1 MARKRRPFEV
11 FSMSFLDCMSCGF
24 GAVILFFMIINAQV
38 KESTDEDPTELMAET
53 KRLEVEILDGRKNLV
68 LAKNTIE
75 TLEEEKQTAEGKI
88 AQIIALI
95 KELREE
101 LAEYDDETLAKIER
115 IEKLQSDIK
124 SLEEEVKRL
133 LALKAEQENQGARI
147 REFKGEGDRQY
158 LTGLKLGGDRTL
170 ILVDRSASMLDDTIV
185 NIIRRR
191 NMSEQDKL
199 RAVKWRQ
206 VVASVDWLTS
216 QFKPGS
222 KFQIY
227 MFNNEVKPV
236 IKGSDGTWLEADDAT
251 VLDEAIRVLRRTAPE
266 NGTNLRAAYEV
277 AAKLTPRP
285 DNIILR
291 PDNIILLVDGL
302 PTMMESTT
310 NRRMVTGRDRMS
322 MHGRSIRELP
332 SGIPVNILLFPM
344 EGDYDAAIAY
354 WTLAYGSGGSFM
366 AVSRDWP

>member
-38 KESTDEDPTELMAET
+38 KESTDNDPTELMAET
-53 KRLEVEILDGRKNLV
+53 KRLEVEILDGRKNMV

-75 TLEEEKQTAEGKI
+75 SLDDEKKTAEGKI

-101 LAEYDDETLAKIER
+101 LAEYDEDTLAKIER
-115 IEKLQSDIK
+115 VEQLQSDIK

-133 LALKAEQENQGARI
+133 LALKAEEENQGARI

-191 NMSEQDKL
+191 NMSIDDKL

-227 MFNNEVKPV
+227 MFNTEAQPV
-236 IKGSDGTWLEADDAT
+236 IKGSDGTWLEADDGT
-251 VLDEAIRVLRRTAPE
+251 VLDEAVRILRRTPPE
-266 NGTNLRAAYEV
+266 NGTNMRAAYEV
-277 AAKLTPRP
+277 ATKLTP
-285 DNIILR
+285 R

-302 PTMMESTT
+302 PTMIEPTT
-310 NRRMVTGRDRMS
+310 NRKMVTGRERMS

-332 SGIPVNILLFPM
+332 SGIPVNVLLFPM

-354 WTLAYGSGGSFM
+354 WTLAYATGGSFM

>member
-1 MARKRRPFEV
+1 MARKRRQFEV

-38 KESTDEDPTELMAET
+38 KETTEDDPSNLMAET
-53 KRLEVEILDGRKNLV
+53 KKLEIEILDGRKNLV
-68 LAKNTIE
+68 FAKNTIE
-75 TLEEEKQTAEGKI
+75 TLETEKVSAEGKI
-88 AQIIALI
+88 AQILRLI
-95 KELREE
+95 QELREE
-101 LAEYDDETLAKIER
+101 LAQYDSETLAKIER
-115 IEKLQSDIK
+115 VEALKSDIE

-133 LALKAEQENQGARI
+133 LALKAEEENQGARI

-191 NMSEQDKL
+191 NMSTADKL

-222 KFQIY
+222 EFQIY
-227 MFNNEVKPV
+227 MFNNDVEPV
-236 IKGSDGTWLEADDAT
+236 IKGSDGTWLKADDA
-251 VLDEAIRVLRRTAPE
+251 VQLDEALRVLRRTTPE
-266 NGTNLRAAYEV
+266 NGTNIRAAYEI
-277 AAKLTPRP
+277 ASKLTP
-285 DNIILR
+285 R

-344 EGDYDAAIAY
+344 EGDFDAAIAY
-354 WTLAYGSGGSFM
+354 WTLAYGTGGSFM
-366 AVSRDWP
+366 AVSHDWP